1 MKSLLTALSLAA
13 LSLVAGAAAY
23 AQDFGGVDER
33 VALGTVQ
40 HVKVVQVERDIH
52 AFDERAFELSS
63 QPDLTE
69 QLVIRLDAGDIVTVT
84 VQGAQR
90 FAPGERVRVVS
101 QTYSPYGP
109 QVEHQ

>member
-1 MKSLLTALSLAA
+1 MKNLLAALSLAA
-13 LSLVAGAAAY
+13 GLAAGAAPY
-23 AQDFGGVDER
+23 AQDFSGNRR

-52 AFDERAFELSS
+52 AFDERAFELSI

-69 QLVIRLDAGDIVTVT
+69 ELVIRLDAGDLVTVT

-90 FAPGERVRVVS
+90 FAAGERVRVVS
-101 QTYSPYGP
+101 QTYSPHGP
-109 QVEHQ
+109 RVEHE